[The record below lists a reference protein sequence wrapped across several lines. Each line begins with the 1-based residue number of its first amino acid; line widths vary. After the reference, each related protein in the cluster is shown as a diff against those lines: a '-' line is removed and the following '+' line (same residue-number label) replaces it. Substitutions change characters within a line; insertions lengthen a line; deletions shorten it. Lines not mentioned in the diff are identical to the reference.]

1 MSGTT
6 MDKALD
12 ELKIKRFNDI
22 AETIIK
28 YQNYK
33 TDIAVSKMDNSLGKS
48 TRLNYLMYGIRYLKT
63 GYKSCIVPSSL
74 YKALDNCVE
83 KHIQPLRPSADE
95 AKRIYNR
102 DYTRKENKPPVARL
116 KMVQKPVTEKFTYGI
131 KIGDKI
137 ALQKSEAEAKAFL
150 NGVKFV
156 DNTLDI
162 KLVSVNWDEV

>member
-1 MSGTT
+1 MSN
-6 MDKALD
+6 ALD

-33 TDIAVSKMDNSLGKS
+33 TNIAVSKMDNSLGKS

-63 GYKSCIVPSSL
+63 EYKSCIVPSSL

-150 NGVKFV
+150 NGAKFV
-156 DNTLDI
+156 DNANRLDI